1 MIDQTEDDALAFG
14 LTIDKAPDADW
25 FEVEPEAWPAVQA
38 FLRVQT
44 QWRIGPK
51 GLVGLDYQALAWTF
65 TLWSVQDPAVMLAD
79 IQVIESEVL
88 LAAHEKEG

>member
-14 LTIDKAPDADW
+14 LTIDKAPDVDW

-44 QWRIGPK
+44 QWRIGPS

>member
-1 MIDQTEDDALAFG
+1 MDDAAAFG
-14 LTIDKAPDADW
+14 VIIDHEPQPDL
-25 FEVEPEAWPAVQA
+25 FEIEPEAWPAVQA

-44 QWRIGPK
+44 QWRTGPN
-51 GLVGLDYQALAWTF
+51 GLIGLDYQALAWTF
-65 TLWSVQDPAVMLAD
+65 TLWSVQDPAAMLAD